1 MSAAPQ
7 LAEELFNEHH
17 RRIYLYCLRQLGSP
31 EEAEDAVQAT
41 YLNACRSLKD
51 GFEPEAAQAWLF
63 KVAHNVC
70 LTRQRSSYRRAR
82 VERPQD
88 LQAVQDT
95 IAAPEASGDEL
106 FGLDE
111 ALAGLPEQQRNAILL
126 REWQGLS
133 YREVAAKLGVTQAAV
148 ETLIFRARR
157 SLANSLEK
165 PVKARRRVMHS
176 LNTGA
181 LLTSLKTLIVGNV
194 AASVATAVA
203 VAASATALTAATI
216 QRGDDFPLH
225 ATPVPQV
232 DKPKPAAPHTRLA
245 DRAFAPAVVV
255 TSGRIRTPGGTARA
269 RAWGG
274 THPRANGK
282 DKPKHGR
289 KQGPPLQASAGGQ
302 LERARRASRPGE
314 VGAERQERR
323 RARLREERQEGLALL
338 RWTHRFTS
346 YSVLPLQKGKRPRT
360 KGECDG
366 GSRRGARS
374 QPKLRARASTRATFP
389 RRPAGGSRS
398 SPAWTRASTRRS
410 SSGSTRA
417 THT

>member
-70 LTRQRSSYRRAR
+70 LTRRRSSYRRAR
-82 VERPQD
+82 VEGPQD
-88 LQAVQDT
+88 LQAVQDVV
-95 IAAPEASGDEL
+95 AAPETSGDEL

-133 YREVAAKLGVTQAAV
+133 YREVATKLGVTQAAV

-157 SLANSLEK
+157 SLANSLER
-165 PVKARRRVMHS
+165 PVQRRRRFVHS
-176 LNTGA
+176 LNAGA
-181 LLTSLKTLIVGNV
+181 LVSSLKTLIVGNV

-216 QRGDDFPLH
+216 QRGDDFPSH
-225 ATPVPQV
+225 AIQVPQV
-232 DKPKPAAPHTRLA
+232 DKPKPRAPHTHLA
-245 DRAFAPAVVV
+245 DRALPPAAAVDFG
-255 TSGRIRTPGGTARA
+255 SDSNAAGNGKGKG
-269 RAWGG
+269 WGA

-282 DKPKHGR
+282 DKPKHANKGHRSKPPQAAHSNAPAAPPGKVKPGSNGR
-289 KQGPPLQASAGGQ
+289 SAAAPAHAKSGK
-302 LERARRASRPGE
+302 
-314 VGAERQERR
+314 
-323 RARLREERQEGLALL
+323 
-338 RWTHRFTS
+338 
-346 YSVLPLQKGKRPRT
+346 KG
-360 KGECDG
+360 
-366 GSRRGARS
+366 
-374 QPKLRARASTRATFP
+374 
-389 RRPAGGSRS
+389 
-398 SPAWTRASTRRS
+398 
-410 SSGSTRA
+410 
-417 THT
+417 

>member
-31 EEAEDAVQAT
+31 EEADDAVQAT

-82 VERPQD
+82 VERPHD

-95 IAAPEASGDEL
+95 IAAPEALGDEL

-111 ALAGLPEQQRNAILL
+111 ALAGLPDQQRNAILL

-133 YREVAAKLGVTQAAV
+133 YREVATKLGVTQAAV

-165 PVKARRRVMHS
+165 PVEARRRVMHS

-232 DKPKPAAPHTRLA
+232 DKPKRAAPHTRLA
-245 DRAFAPAVVV
+245 DRTFAPAVVV
-255 TSGRIRTPGGTARA
+255 HLGSDSHAGGNGKGKG
-269 RAWGG
+269 WKGS
-274 THPRANGK
+274 HSRANGK
-282 DKPKHGR
+282 DKPKHGNKGHR
-289 KQGPPLQASAGGQ
+289 SKPPQAANSNAPAAPPAQVKSGPNGRSAAAPAYGKSGK
-302 LERARRASRPGE
+302 
-314 VGAERQERR
+314 
-323 RARLREERQEGLALL
+323 
-338 RWTHRFTS
+338 
-346 YSVLPLQKGKRPRT
+346 KG
-360 KGECDG
+360 
-366 GSRRGARS
+366 
-374 QPKLRARASTRATFP
+374 
-389 RRPAGGSRS
+389 
-398 SPAWTRASTRRS
+398 
-410 SSGSTRA
+410 
-417 THT
+417 

>member
-17 RRIYLYCLRQLGSP
+17 RRIYRYCLRQLGSP

-88 LQAVQDT
+88 LQAVQDLV
-95 IAAPEASGDEL
+95 AAPETPGDEL

-111 ALAGLPEQQRNAILL
+111 ALAELPEQQRQAILL

-133 YREVAAKLGVTQAAV
+133 YREVAAKLGLSQAAV

-157 SLANSLEK
+157 SLASSLEQ
-165 PVKARRRVMHS
+165 PARARRRLVHS
-176 LNTGA
+176 LNAGA
-181 LLTSLKTLIVGNV
+181 LFGSLKALIAGNV

-216 QRGDDFPLH
+216 QRGNDFPSH
-225 ATPVPQV
+225 AVPPVSQV
-232 DKPKPAAPHTRLA
+232 GKPKAPALHTRLA
-245 DRAFAPAVVV
+245 GRSLAPLLVVGPG
-255 TSGRIRTPGGTARA
+255 SGSNAGGNGRGKGWA
-269 RAWGG
+269 GK
-274 THPRANGK
+274 HSRANGK
-282 DKPKHGR
+282 DKPKHAGNGHR
-289 KQGPPLQASAGGQ
+289 SKPSQADNSNAPSAPPGQ
-302 LERARRASRPGE
+302 
-314 VGAERQERR
+314 V
-323 RARLREERQEGLALL
+323 
-338 RWTHRFTS
+338 
-346 YSVLPLQKGKRPRT
+346 K
-360 KGECDG
+360 
-366 GSRRGARS
+366 
-374 QPKLRARASTRATFP
+374 
-389 RRPAGGSRS
+389 
-398 SPAWTRASTRRS
+398 
-410 SSGSTRA
+410 SGSNGKSAAAPVPGKSKRD
-417 THT
+417 

>member
-41 YLNACRSLKD
+41 YLNACRSLMD

-82 VERPQD
+82 LERPED
-88 LQAVQDT
+88 LQAVQDFV
-95 IAAPEASGDEL
+95 AAPEAPGDEL

-111 ALAGLPEQQRNAILL
+111 ALAGLSEQQRQAILL

-133 YREVAAKLGVTQAAV
+133 YREVAAKLGLTQAAV

-157 SLANSLEK
+157 SLASALEQ
-165 PVKARRRVMHS
+165 PVERKRRLMHS
-176 LNTGA
+176 LNAGA
-181 LLTSLKTLIVGNV
+181 LVTSLKTLIVGNV

-216 QRGDDFPLH
+216 QRGDDFPSH

-232 DKPKPAAPHTRLA
+232 DKPEQAAPRANLA
-245 DRAFAPAVVV
+245 DRASNEAVFPSSPSASP
-255 TSGRIRTPGGTARA
+255 TSQPKKWA
-269 RAWGG
+269 G

-282 DKPKHGR
+282 DKPKHANNSQNG
-289 KQGPPLQASAGGQ
+289 GHGAG
-302 LERARRASRPGE
+302 APRASNGDPPSTPPGQ
-314 VGAERQERR
+314 V
-323 RARLREERQEGLALL
+323 
-338 RWTHRFTS
+338 
-346 YSVLPLQKGKRPRT
+346 
-360 KGECDG
+360 
-366 GSRRGARS
+366 
-374 QPKLRARASTRATFP
+374 
-389 RRPAGGSRS
+389 
-398 SPAWTRASTRRS
+398 RS
-410 SSGSTRA
+410 SSPRKSVSPPAYGTSGKKG
-417 THT
+417 

>member
-31 EEAEDAVQAT
+31 EEADDAVQAT

-82 VERPQD
+82 VERPHD

-111 ALAGLPEQQRNAILL
+111 SLAGLPDQQRNAILL

-133 YREVAAKLGVTQAAV
+133 YREVATKLGVTQAAV

-157 SLANSLEK
+157 SLADSLER
-165 PVKARRRVMHS
+165 PAGRRRRFVHS
-176 LNTGA
+176 LNAGA
-181 LLTSLKTLIVGNV
+181 LVSSLKTLVVGNV
-194 AASVATAVA
+194 AASVTTAVA

-216 QRGDDFPLH
+216 QRGDDFPSH

-232 DKPKPAAPHTRLA
+232 DKPKPATPHTRLA
-245 DRAFAPAVVV
+245 DRALTPAAVVHLG
-255 TSGRIRTPGGTARA
+255 SDSHAGGNGKGQ
-269 RAWGG
+269 AWGG

-282 DKPKHGR
+282 DKPTHANKGHQSKPSQAVNSNAPAAPPGNVKSGPNGRSAAAPAHG
-289 KQGPPLQASAGGQ
+289 
-302 LERARRASRPGE
+302 
-314 VGAERQERR
+314 
-323 RARLREERQEGLALL
+323 
-338 RWTHRFTS
+338 TS
-346 YSVLPLQKGKRPRT
+346 SKKG
-360 KGECDG
+360 
-366 GSRRGARS
+366 
-374 QPKLRARASTRATFP
+374 
-389 RRPAGGSRS
+389 
-398 SPAWTRASTRRS
+398 
-410 SSGSTRA
+410 
-417 THT
+417 

>member
-51 GFEPEAAQAWLF
+51 GFEPEVAQAWLF

-82 VERPQD
+82 VERPHD

-111 ALAGLPEQQRNAILL
+111 ALAGLPDQQRRAILL

-133 YREVAAKLGVTQAAV
+133 YREVATKLGVTQAAV

-157 SLANSLEK
+157 SLATSLER
-165 PVKARRRVMHS
+165 PAERRRRVMHS
-176 LNTGA
+176 LNAGA
-181 LLTSLKTLIVGNV
+181 LLSSLKTLFVGNV

-216 QRGDDFPLH
+216 QRGDDFPSH

-232 DKPKPAAPHTRLA
+232 DKPKSHPSHTGLA
-245 DRAFAPAVVV
+245 DRALTPAAVDVG
-255 TSGRIRTPGGTARA
+255 SDSNAGGNGKGK
-269 RAWGG
+269 AWGG

-282 DKPKHGR
+282 DKSKHANRGHR
-289 KQGPPLQASAGGQ
+289 SKSLQAANSNAPAAPPGQVKSGPNGRSAAWPAA
-302 LERARRASRPGE
+302 EKSRKK
-314 VGAERQERR
+314 
-323 RARLREERQEGLALL
+323 
-338 RWTHRFTS
+338 S
-346 YSVLPLQKGKRPRT
+346 
-360 KGECDG
+360 
-366 GSRRGARS
+366 
-374 QPKLRARASTRATFP
+374 
-389 RRPAGGSRS
+389 
-398 SPAWTRASTRRS
+398 
-410 SSGSTRA
+410 
-417 THT
+417 

>member
-82 VERPQD
+82 VERPHD

-111 ALAGLPEQQRNAILL
+111 ALAGLPDQQRNAILL

-133 YREVAAKLGVTQAAV
+133 YREVATKLGVTQAAV

-157 SLANSLEK
+157 SLADSLER
-165 PVKARRRVMHS
+165 PSERRLDGGPHDVERNHGPGVE
-176 LNTGA
+176 
-181 LLTSLKTLIVGNV
+181 
-194 AASVATAVA
+194 AAPELVREGRSEDAGG
-203 VAASATALTAATI
+203 
-216 QRGDDFPLH
+216 RGDE
-225 ATPVPQV
+225 
-232 DKPKPAAPHTRLA
+232 LA
-245 DRAFAPAVVV
+245 ELDERGAEV
-255 TSGRIRTPGGTARA
+255 
-269 RAWGG
+269 
-274 THPRANGK
+274 
-282 DKPKHGR
+282 
-289 KQGPPLQASAGGQ
+289 
-302 LERARRASRPGE
+302 LEELAHRPGE
-314 VGAERQERR
+314 RVLRDRPADEAPRCERAEPAHEHTSGAERAPAHVAARGLRQHDRLGRRERGR
-323 RARLREERQEGLALL
+323 R
-338 RWTHRFTS
+338 
-346 YSVLPLQKGKRPRT
+346 
-360 KGECDG
+360 
-366 GSRRGARS
+366 
-374 QPKLRARASTRATFP
+374 
-389 RRPAGGSRS
+389 
-398 SPAWTRASTRRS
+398 
-410 SSGSTRA
+410 
-417 THT
+417 

>member
-41 YLNACRSLKD
+41 YLNACRSLMD

-88 LQAVQDT
+88 LQAVLDVV
-95 IAAPEASGDEL
+95 AAPETSGDEL

-111 ALAGLPEQQRNAILL
+111 ALAGLPDQQRRAILL

-133 YREVAAKLGVTQAAV
+133 YREVATKLGVTQAAV

-157 SLANSLEK
+157 SLADSLERPAK
-165 PVKARRRVMHS
+165 RRRRFVHS
-176 LNTGA
+176 LNAGA
-181 LLTSLKTLIVGNV
+181 LLSSLKTLIVGNV

-216 QRGDDFPLH
+216 QRGDDFPAH

-232 DKPKPAAPHTRLA
+232 DKPKPRAPHARLA
-245 DRAFAPAVVV
+245 DRALTPAVDVDFE
-255 TSGRIRTPGGTARA
+255 SHSNARGNGKGKGK
-269 RAWGG
+269 AWGG
-274 THPRANGK
+274 AHPRANGRNGKANGK
-282 DKPKHGR
+282 DKPKHANKGHRSKPPAANSNAPAAPPGKAKSRPHGR
-289 KQGPPLQASAGGQ
+289 SAGAPAYGK
-302 LERARRASRPGE
+302 SGK
-314 VGAERQERR
+314 
-323 RARLREERQEGLALL
+323 
-338 RWTHRFTS
+338 
-346 YSVLPLQKGKRPRT
+346 KG
-360 KGECDG
+360 
-366 GSRRGARS
+366 
-374 QPKLRARASTRATFP
+374 
-389 RRPAGGSRS
+389 
-398 SPAWTRASTRRS
+398 
-410 SSGSTRA
+410 
-417 THT
+417 

>member
-7 LAEELFNEHH
+7 LAEDLFNEHH

-31 EEAEDAVQAT
+31 EEADDAVQAT

-82 VERPQD
+82 VERPHD

-95 IAAPEASGDEL
+95 VAAPEVSGDEL

-111 ALAGLPEQQRNAILL
+111 ALAGLPDQQRNAILL

-133 YREVAAKLGVTQAAV
+133 YREVATKLGVTQAAV

-157 SLANSLEK
+157 SLANSLER
-165 PVKARRRVMHS
+165 PAERRRRFVHS
-176 LNTGA
+176 LNAGA
-181 LLTSLKTLIVGNV
+181 LVSSLKTLIVGNV

-216 QRGDDFPLH
+216 QHGGDFPAH

-232 DKPKPAAPHTRLA
+232 DKPKPATPHTRLA
-245 DRAFAPAVVV
+245 DRALTPAVVV
-255 TSGRIRTPGGTARA
+255 DLGSDSHAGGNGKSQ
-269 RAWGG
+269 AWGG

-282 DKPKHGR
+282 DKPKHANKGHQSKPSQAANPNTPAAPPGNVKSGPNGR
-289 KQGPPLQASAGGQ
+289 SAAAPAFG
-302 LERARRASRPGE
+302 
-314 VGAERQERR
+314 
-323 RARLREERQEGLALL
+323 
-338 RWTHRFTS
+338 TS
-346 YSVLPLQKGKRPRT
+346 GKKG
-360 KGECDG
+360 
-366 GSRRGARS
+366 
-374 QPKLRARASTRATFP
+374 
-389 RRPAGGSRS
+389 
-398 SPAWTRASTRRS
+398 
-410 SSGSTRA
+410 
-417 THT
+417 